1 MLPQL
6 FDELIGGRINQTT
19 WLSDDALSSI
29 GNVFPA
35 PLVEL
40 YAQAGLCSIKGGRL
54 QLCDPETLRGV
65 LALVFGADKQ
75 FSHNNCHS
83 FAFSSFGK
91 IYCWSEVL
99 AMVSVDMIS
108 GEVTSRGALGK
119 IKAGAKIENQ
129 IYVPFSL
136 SDDAL
141 DLDDEEGKPLFSR
154 AAKKLG
160 VLDIGECYGFFPA
173 VALGGVRRIES
184 LKRVSA
190 PEHFAIIAQTLDFQ
204 LIDVQ
209 GYGRTKLVRAIG

>member
-6 FDELIGGRINQTT
+6 FDELIGDRINHTT
-19 WLSDDALSSI
+19 WLSDDSLSSI
-29 GNVFPA
+29 GNLFPA

-40 YAQAGLCSIKGGRL
+40 YAEAGFCSIKGGRL

-99 AMVSVDMIS
+99 AMMSVDMIS

-119 IKAGAKIENQ
+119 SRQERKSKIRFTSPLAFQTMHSTLMMKRENHC
-129 IYVPFSL
+129 SH
-136 SDDAL
+136 
-141 DLDDEEGKPLFSR
+141 EPLRSWVF
-154 AAKKLG
+154 
-160 VLDIGECYGFFPA
+160 
-173 VALGGVRRIES
+173 
-184 LKRVSA
+184 
-190 PEHFAIIAQTLDFQ
+190 
-204 LIDVQ
+204 LI
-209 GYGRTKLVRAIG
+209 